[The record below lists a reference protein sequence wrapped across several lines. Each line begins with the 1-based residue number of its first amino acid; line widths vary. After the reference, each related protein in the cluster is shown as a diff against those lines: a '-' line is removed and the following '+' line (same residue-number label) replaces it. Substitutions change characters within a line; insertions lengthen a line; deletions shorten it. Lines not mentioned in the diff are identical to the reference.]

1 MQNLTVQKLC
11 IGLVVLA
18 FFVLAPWMTS
28 ELLEGNS
35 LPLISILAVGVLLV
49 FLFVLKDR
57 CWMVIPFCLPIDGR
71 FNFLPLNFSMQETA
85 VAAVFCY
92 IIIQIVMGRQI
103 RWRLGPALI
112 WLPLS
117 GLLAVFLYHWI
128 SSGDIGIR
136 ALGGTGWGGRK
147 YFTIAMAVLSMPIL
161 FSFSGASYQD
171 FQKIPFL
178 YFAGVFMD
186 LFPDTFTTF
195 FPVTAPYIFRF
206 YSAVNVAEYG
216 KELMGNFGGEEGITR
231 FQVFGRLGAAW
242 GLMILCYFPVQKWLN
257 VSKLWVVPSL
267 LLGFVLTAISG
278 FRSFIFN
285 FIVVLTSGL
294 YATAR
299 TKAVLLLPLALAGA
313 LIIAGTQGTV
323 LNYPAGIQRALS
335 FLPGAWNQRAS
346 QEAKTSNEWRQ
357 RIRDLFFAEYFPKHP
372 LLGDGYGFD
381 PNLARKQQE
390 LFLRIAAL
398 AERDEYADVR
408 SFIEMKQPH
417 EGDICALLVV
427 GMVGTA
433 FFVAFCASL
442 VIFALKTVL
451 STRPNQVQPIQ
462 IWAFALLLQNSL
474 SFFIVFGDL
483 APALFQLCPIGA
495 ILIASERLRP
505 KGALAQEP
513 LDPIPAAFPQSS
525 IPQPVI
531 SRI

>member
-1 MQNLTVQKLC
+1 MQNLTAQKLF

-28 ELLEGNS
+28 ELLGGNT
-35 LPLISILAVGVLLV
+35 LPLITLLAAGCLLV

-57 CWMVIPFCLPIDGR
+57 CWMVIPFCLPIEGK

-85 VAAVFCY
+85 VVAVFSY

-112 WLPLS
+112 WVPLS

-128 SSGDIGIR
+128 NSGDIGIR
-136 ALGGTGWGGRK
+136 ALGGSGWGGRK
-147 YFTIAMAVLSMPIL
+147 YFTITMAVLSMPIL
-161 FSFSGASYQD
+161 LSFSGGSYQD

-186 LFPDTFTTF
+186 LIPDTFTTF
-195 FPVTAPYIFRF
+195 FPATAPYIFRF

-216 KELMGNFGGEEGITR
+216 KGLAGNFGGEEGITR
-231 FQVFGRLGAAW
+231 FHAFGRLGAAW
-242 GLMILCYFPVQKWLN
+242 GLMVLSYYPVQKWLN
-257 VSKLWVVPSL
+257 STKLWVVPSL
-267 LLGFVLTAISG
+267 LLSFVLTAASG

-285 FIVVLTSGL
+285 FIIVLTSGV
-294 YATAR
+294 YTTAR
-299 TKAVLLLPLALAGA
+299 MKTIFLLPLALAAA
-313 LIIAGTQGTV
+313 LLIAATQGTV
-323 LNYPAGIQRALS
+323 FNYPAGIQRALS
-335 FLPGAWNQRAS
+335 FFPGAWEQRAS
-346 QEAKTSNEWRQ
+346 HEAKTSNEWRQ
-357 RIRDLFFAEYFPKHP
+357 RIRELFFAEYFHKHP

-381 PNLARKQQE
+381 PNLARRQQE

-398 AERDEYADVR
+398 AEHDEYDDVR

-427 GMVGTA
+427 GVIGTT
-433 FFVAFCASL
+433 FFVAFCAS
-442 VIFALKTVL
+442 VILYALKIIL
-451 STRPNQVQPIQ
+451 STRPNLVQPIQ

-483 APALFQLCPIGA
+483 APALFQLCPIVA

-505 KGALAQEP
+505 QGTLAQ
-513 LDPIPAAFPQSS
+513 DPMDPVPAVFSQPS
-525 IPQPVI
+525 IPQPVA

>member
-28 ELLEGNS
+28 ELLGGNT
-35 LPLISILAVGVLLV
+35 LPLISLLAVGCLLV

-57 CWMVIPFCLPIDGR
+57 CWMVIPFCLPIEGK

-85 VAAVFCY
+85 VVAVFSY
-92 IIIQIVMGRQI
+92 IVIQIVMGRQI
-103 RWRLGPALI
+103 QWKLGPSLI

-161 FSFSGASYQD
+161 FSFSGASYRD

-186 LFPDTFTTF
+186 LIPDTFTTF
-195 FPVTAPYIFRF
+195 LPATAPYIFRF

-216 KELMGNFGGEEGITR
+216 KGLAGNFGGEEGITR

-242 GLMILCYFPVQKWLN
+242 GLMMLSYFPVQKWLSP
-257 VSKLWVVPSL
+257 SKLWVLPSL

-285 FIVVLTSGL
+285 FIIVLTSGL

-299 TKAVLLLPLALAGA
+299 MKAVLLLPLALAGA
-313 LIIAGTQGTV
+313 LLIAGTQGTV
-323 LNYPAGIQRALS
+323 FNYPAGIQRALS
-335 FLPGAWNQRAS
+335 FLPGAWNQRAAH
-346 QEAKTSNEWRQ
+346 EAKSSNEWRQ
-357 RIRDLFFAEYFPKHP
+357 RIRKLFFAEYFPKHP
-372 LLGDGYGFD
+372 FFGDGYEFD
-381 PNLARKQQE
+381 PNLAKRQQE

-408 SFIEMKQPH
+408 GFIEMKQPH

-427 GMVGTA
+427 GIVGTA

-442 VIFALKTVL
+442 VIYAIKTIL
-451 STRPNQVQPIQ
+451 SLPPNQVQPIQ

-483 APALFQLCPIGA
+483 APVLFQLCPIGA
-495 ILIASERLRP
+495 ILVASERLRAR
-505 KGALAQEP
+505 GALAAEP
-513 LDPIPAAFPQSS
+513 VPPMPHAFTGTSL
-525 IPQPVI
+525 PQPVAN
-531 SRI
+531 RL

>member
-28 ELLEGNS
+28 ELLGGNT
-35 LPLISILAVGVLLV
+35 LPLISLLAVGCLLV

-57 CWMVIPFCLPIDGR
+57 CWMVIPFCLPIEGK

-85 VAAVFCY
+85 VVAVFSY
-92 IIIQIVMGRQI
+92 IVIQIVMGRQI
-103 RWRLGPALI
+103 QWKLGPSLI

-161 FSFSGASYQD
+161 FSFSGASYRD

-186 LFPDTFTTF
+186 LIPDTFTTF
-195 FPVTAPYIFRF
+195 LPATAPYIFRF

-216 KELMGNFGGEEGITR
+216 KGLAGNFGGEEGITR

-242 GLMILCYFPVQKWLN
+242 GLMMLSYFPVQKWLSP
-257 VSKLWVVPSL
+257 SKLWVVPSL

-285 FIVVLTSGL
+285 FIIVLTSGL

-299 TKAVLLLPLALAGA
+299 MKAVLLLPLALGGA

-323 LNYPAGIQRALS
+323 FNYPAGVQRALS
-335 FLPGAWNQRAS
+335 FLPGAWSQRAAH
-346 QEAKTSNEWRQ
+346 EAKSSNEWRQ
-357 RIRDLFFAEYFPKHP
+357 RIRELFFAEYFPKHP

-398 AERDEYADVR
+398 AERDEFADVR

-427 GMVGTA
+427 GVIGTA

-442 VIFALKTVL
+442 VIYALKTIL
-451 STRPNQVQPIQ
+451 SLPPNQVQPIQ

-474 SFFIVFGDL
+474 SFFMVFGDL

-495 ILIASERLRP
+495 ILVASERLRAR
-505 KGALAQEP
+505 GALAAEP
-513 LDPIPAAFPQSS
+513 VPPLPRAFTGTSL
-525 IPQPVI
+525 PQPVAN
-531 SRI
+531 RL

>member
-28 ELLEGNS
+28 ELLEGNT
-35 LPLISILAVGVLLV
+35 LPLVTLLAVGCLLL

-57 CWMVIPFCLPIDGR
+57 CWMVIPFCLPVDGR

-85 VAAVFCY
+85 VAAVFSY

-103 RWRLGPALI
+103 RWRLGPALV

-186 LFPDTFTTF
+186 LLPDTFTTF

-216 KELMGNFGGEEGITR
+216 KGLAGNFGGEEGITR

-242 GLMILCYFPVQKWLN
+242 GLMILSYFPVQNWLK

-267 LLGFVLTAISG
+267 LLGFILTAISG

-285 FIVVLTSGL
+285 FIIVLASGL

-299 TKAVLLLPLALAGA
+299 MKAVLLLPLGLAGA
-313 LIIAGTQGTV
+313 LFIAGTQGTV
-323 LNYPAGIQRALS
+323 LDYPPGIQRALS
-335 FLPGAWNQRAS
+335 FLPGSWNMRAE
-346 QEAKTSNEWRQ
+346 QEAKSSSEWRK
-357 RIRDLFFAEYFPKHP
+357 RVRELFFAEYFEKHP

-381 PNLARKQQE
+381 PNLAKRQQE

-398 AERDEYADVR
+398 AEKDEYADVR

-427 GMVGTA
+427 GLVGTA
-433 FFVAFCASL
+433 FFTAFCASL
-442 VIFALKTVL
+442 IFYALKTIL
-451 STRPNQVQPIQ
+451 SLRPNQVQPIQ

-495 ILIASERLRP
+495 ILVASERLRA
-505 KGALAQEP
+505 KGVFAAEP
-513 LDPIPAAFPQSS
+513 VPPLPHAFAETSL
-525 IPQPVI
+525 PQPVAN
-531 SRI
+531 RL

>member
-35 LPLISILAVGVLLV
+35 LPLISILAVGALLV

-161 FSFSGASYQD
+161 FSFSGNSYQD

-178 YFAGVFMD
+178 YFAGVFVD
-186 LFPDTFTTF
+186 LIPDTFTTF
-195 FPVTAPYIFRF
+195 LPATAPYIFRF

-216 KELMGNFGGEEGITR
+216 KGLAGNFGGEEGITR

-242 GLMILCYFPVQKWLN
+242 GLMMLSYFPFQKWLSP
-257 VSKLWVVPSL
+257 SKLWVVPSL

-285 FIVVLTSGL
+285 FIIVLTAGL

-299 TKAVLLLPLALAGA
+299 MKVSLLLPLALAGA

-323 LNYPAGIQRALS
+323 VNYPAGIQRALS

-346 QEAKTSNEWRQ
+346 HEAKASNEWRQ
-357 RIRDLFFAEYFPKHP
+357 KIRELFFAEYFHKHP
-372 LLGDGYGFD
+372 LLGDGYEFD
-381 PNLARKQQE
+381 PNLARRQQE

-408 SFIEMKQPH
+408 GFIEMKQPH

-427 GMVGTA
+427 GVVGAA

-451 STRPNQVQPIQ
+451 STPPNQVWPIQ
-462 IWAFALLLQNSL
+462 IWAFALLIQNSL

-483 APALFQLCPIGA
+483 SAALFQLCPIGA

-505 KGALAQEP
+505 KGALVQQ
-513 LDPIPAAFPQSS
+513 LIDPMTTAFSQPS

>member
-28 ELLEGNS
+28 ELLEGNT
-35 LPLISILAVGVLLV
+35 LPLIALLTVGGLLV

-57 CWMVIPFCLPIDGR
+57 CWMVIPFTLPIEGR

-85 VAAVFCY
+85 VAAVFAY
-92 IIIQIVMGRQI
+92 IFIQIVMGRQI
-103 RWRLGPALI
+103 RWKLGPALV
-112 WLPLS
+112 WMPLS

-147 YFTIAMAVLSMPIL
+147 YFTIAMAALSMPIL
-161 FSFSGASYQD
+161 FSFSGSSYRD

-178 YFAGVFMD
+178 YFAGVFTD
-186 LFPDTFTTF
+186 LIPDTFTTF
-195 FPVTAPYIFRF
+195 FPATAPYIFRF

-216 KELMGNFGGEEGITR
+216 KELMGNFGGQEGITR
-231 FQVFGRLGAAW
+231 YHAFGRLGSAW
-242 GLMILCYFPVQKWLN
+242 GLMVLSYFPVQKWLN
-257 VSKLWVVPSL
+257 PSKLWVVPSL
-267 LLGFVLTAISG
+267 LFGFFLTALSG

-285 FIVVLTSGL
+285 FAVIFGSGL
-294 YATAR
+294 FTTAR
-299 TKAVLLLPLALAGA
+299 MKAFVLLPLALAGV

-323 LNYPAGIQRALS
+323 INYPNGIQRALS
-335 FLPGAWNQRAS
+335 FLPGNWNTQAK
-346 QEAKTSNEWRQ
+346 QEGKGSNEWRQ
-357 RIRDLFFAEYFPKHP
+357 RIRELFFAEYFKRHP

-408 SFIEMKQPH
+408 GFIEMKQPH
-417 EGDICALLVV
+417 EGDIGALLVV
-427 GMVGTA
+427 GIVGTV
-433 FFVAFCASL
+433 FFVAFCFSL
-442 VIFALKTVL
+442 ILVALKSVL
-451 STRPNQVQPIQ
+451 TSRPQEVQPIQ
-462 IWAFALLLQNSL
+462 IWAFALLVQNSL

-483 APALFQLCPIGA
+483 SSVLFQLCSIGA

-505 KGALAQEP
+505 KNSLAKELASSFADEFP
-513 LDPIPAAFPQSS
+513 HPSVPHPA
-525 IPQPVI
+525 IN
-531 SRI
+531 RL

>member
-1 MQNLTVQKLC
+1 
-11 IGLVVLA
+11 
-18 FFVLAPWMTS
+18 
-28 ELLEGNS
+28 
-35 LPLISILAVGVLLV
+35 
-49 FLFVLKDR
+49 
-57 CWMVIPFCLPIDGR
+57 
-71 FNFLPLNFSMQETA
+71 
-85 VAAVFCY
+85 
-92 IIIQIVMGRQI
+92 
-103 RWRLGPALI
+103 
-112 WLPLS
+112 LS

-186 LFPDTFTTF
+186 LLPDTFTTF
-195 FPVTAPYIFRF
+195 LPATAPYIFHF

-216 KELMGNFGGEEGITR
+216 KGLAGNFGGEEGITR
-231 FQVFGRLGAAW
+231 FHAFGRLGAAW
-242 GLMILCYFPVQKWLN
+242 GLMMLSYFPVQKWLSP
-257 VSKLWVVPSL
+257 SKLWVVPSL
-267 LLGFVLTAISG
+267 FLGFVLTAISG

-285 FIVVLTSGL
+285 FLIVLISGL

-299 TKAVLLLPLALAGA
+299 MKAVLLLPMVLAGV

-323 LNYPAGIQRALS
+323 FNYPNGIQRALS
-335 FLPGAWNQRAS
+335 FLPGAWNQRAAH
-346 QEAKTSNEWRQ
+346 EAKSSNEWRQ
-357 RIRDLFFAEYFPKHP
+357 RIRELFFDEYFSKHP

-408 SFIEMKQPH
+408 GFIEMKQPH

-427 GMVGTA
+427 GIVGTA
-433 FFVAFCASL
+433 FFVAFCAFL
-442 VIFALKTVL
+442 VIYGIKTIL
-451 STRPNQVQPIQ
+451 SLPPNQVQPIQ
-462 IWAFALLLQNSL
+462 IWAFALLMQNSL

-495 ILIASERLRP
+495 ILIASERLRA

-513 LDPIPAAFPQSS
+513 FDPLPAAFSQPP
-525 IPQPVI
+525 IPQPIV